1 MGVRTP
7 EEPMIAV
14 LIIRV
19 WIPEVPTTGASMIGG
34 CMPERSTIGVWT
46 TGASTTT

>member
-7 EEPMIAV
+7 EEPMIEV

-19 WIPEVPTTGASMIGG
+19 WIPEVPTTGASMIVGW
-34 CMPERSTIGVWT
+34 S